1 MKHLI
6 AVNINLEGR
15 LIMKTLNKT
24 LALIALASS
33 SAAFAASDF
42 DTLDVD
48 GNGAISQSEA
58 AVDAE
63 LMSIFSELDT
73 DQNGELSKEEF
84 SKA

>member
-6 AVNINLEGR
+6 AVNINFEGR

-58 AVDAE
+58 SVDSDLIAQ
-63 LMSIFSELDT
+63 FAELDT
-73 DQNGELSKEEF
+73 DGNGELSKAEF
-84 SKA
+84 ANY

>member
-1 MKHLI
+1 
-6 AVNINLEGR
+6 
-15 LIMKTLNKT
+15 MKTLNKT

-48 GNGAISQSEA
+48 GKGAISQSEA

>member
-1 MKHLI
+1 MKRI
-6 AVNINLEGR
+6 
-15 LIMKTLNKT
+15 NKT

-33 SAAFAASDF
+33 SAAFAATDF

-48 GNGAISQSEA
+48 GSGAISQAEA
-58 AVDAE
+58 SVDAK
-63 LMSIFSELDT
+63 LMSMFSELDI

>member
-6 AVNINLEGR
+6 AVNINFEGR

-42 DTLDVD
+42 DALDVD